1 MYGTATASDNYHAD
15 RGNSAWAAATAA
27 NRLIARQRGTDYVD
41 RSFRNR
47 FPGLRT
53 SDHTQIE
60 EWPRTGATYY
70 RTGESISSSVVPVEI
85 ENATYEAALRELA
98 TPGILLPDYTPSK
111 QVTQQTV
118 GPITTKF
125 AVAGAPSD
133 AVPVVTQIAG
143 ILSGILRPLYV
154 PGGLAV

>member
-1 MYGTATASDNYHAD
+1 MYGNATASDAYHSA
-15 RGNSAWAAATAA
+15 RGNSTWASATAA
-27 NRLIARQRGTDYVD
+27 NRLIALQRGTDYVD

-47 FPGLRT
+47 FPGIRT
-53 SDHTQIE
+53 GNHTQVE

-70 RTGESISSSVVPVEI
+70 RTGEDIASNAVPIEI
-85 ENATYEAALRELA
+85 ESATYEAALRELA
-98 TPGILLPDYTPSK
+98 APGILLPDYTPSK
-111 QVTQQTV
+111 QKTQQTV

-125 AVAGAPSD
+125 APATKASD
-133 AVPVVTQIAG
+133 AVPIVTQIEG